1 MSTTELLRSLIEQPP
16 SISLE
21 AMAPL
26 SLLDRTDHKFVLS
39 QEQLHEALAATLEHY
54 TVLQVGAVRLHR
66 YLTTYFDTPDLA
78 LYFDHHN
85 GKRSRYK
92 LRCRSYLDTETA
104 FVEVKMKTNKE
115 RTVKYRYQ
123 TPVHVTSVAT
133 LSRDWLPPSWPY
145 RMETMQAVVW
155 NRFTRITLANFEQ
168 QERITIDLDIVFGS
182 GEQWF
187 SHAGLCVVEVKQP
200 KFSLMRSP
208 FTRQLHRMHLQ
219 PQSIS
224 KFCIAAA
231 HFYPGCKTNQFKPLA
246 LQLNRF
252 FPLRGSRERTA

>member
-1 MSTTELLRSLIEQPP
+1 MSTSELLNSLIAQTPT
-16 SISLE
+16 ISLE
-21 AMAPL
+21 ALAPL
-26 SLLDRTDHKFVLS
+26 ALLDRTDHKFVLTL
-39 QEQLHEALAATLEHY
+39 EQLHEALAATLDQY
-54 TVLQVGAVRLHR
+54 VVLQINGVRLHR

-92 LRCRSYLDTETA
+92 LRCRSYFDSEVV

-115 RTVKYRYQ
+115 RTIKFRRQ
-123 TPVHVTSVAT
+123 APAHVTDLAA
-133 LSRDWLPPSWPY
+133 LGGDWLPPSLPY
-145 RMETMQAVVW
+145 PLETMQAVVW
-155 NRFTRITLANFEQ
+155 NRFVRVTLANFEQ

-187 SHAGLCVVEVKQP
+187 SHQGLCIIEVKQP
-200 KFSLMRSP
+200 KFSIMRSP

-219 PQSIS
+219 PQAIS

-231 HFYPGCKTNQFKPLA
+231 HFYPGCKTNHFKPLT
-246 LQLNRF
+246 LQLNRS
-252 FPLRGSRERTA
+252 FPLRGSCERTA